1 MISRLHTKEETY
13 DEHVNYESYS
23 NQIISEDDEN
33 PLSNYQ
39 LTRERVRRETRRLV
53 RYGDVDMIY
62 YTLMGKN
69 EVYYNEQATYKES
82 LASKDA
88 MN

>member
-1 MISRLHTKEETY
+1 M
-13 DEHVNYESYS
+13 
-23 NQIISEDDEN
+23 
-33 PLSNYQ
+33 
-39 LTRERVRRETRRLV
+39 TRERVRRETRRLV